1 MPLRQLVDKYLAL
14 AGVFGAPVALTS
26 FGLNATE
33 LESLFSAYNE
43 DYHISR
49 FFRFSN
55 SSGPAFLIDNER
67 VTHVAIDSEI
77 TSIL

>member
-14 AGVFGAPVALTS
+14 AGVFGAPVALTL
-26 FGLNATE
+26 FGLKTPE

-67 VTHVAIDSEI
+67 VTHIAIDSEI